1 MDIAKYIG
9 LFLLKNHSVYI
20 HGLGNLELRRKPA
33 TYNGDSL
40 QPSSYEVVMTPIGSI
55 DDNLANFIATNEQ
68 VSISKASNELRE
80 FSSVARMD
88 IQAGK
93 TVEIPSIGHF
103 MEERGKLIFV
113 TNPQFQYTP
122 PPVQAMKITRKLDET
137 PYANSAG
144 LPVSGMGYQ
153 TDEEGGGDDDG
164 GISWVKV
171 AIWILGGVLLILAIY
186 AAMVYTSDS
195 NKKEIKLNLPQTDTP
210 QTQES
215 SVINPLSEGD
225 STTLQEAVELPA
237 TEVDSSKLLDFDVVI
252 NTYQDFGKAVRRT
265 EKLTSYGNKVEL
277 VTDEDS
283 TTFWVLMPMTQ
294 IPAWDTTRVLDSL
307 RRTFNPDGVR
317 IFD

>member
-1 MDIAKYIG
+1 
-9 LFLLKNHSVYI
+9 
-20 HGLGNLELRRKPA
+20 
-33 TYNGDSL
+33 
-40 QPSSYEVVMTPIGSI
+40 
-55 DDNLANFIATNEQ
+55 
-68 VSISKASNELRE
+68 
-80 FSSVARMD
+80 
-88 IQAGK
+88 
-93 TVEIPSIGHF
+93 
-103 MEERGKLIFV
+103 
-113 TNPQFQYTP
+113 
-122 PPVQAMKITRKLDET
+122 
-137 PYANSAG
+137 
-144 LPVSGMGYQ
+144 
-153 TDEEGGGDDDG
+153 
-164 GISWVKV
+164 
-171 AIWILGGVLLILAIY
+171 VLLILAIY

-237 TEVDSSKLLDFDVVI
+237 TEVDSSELLDFDVVI